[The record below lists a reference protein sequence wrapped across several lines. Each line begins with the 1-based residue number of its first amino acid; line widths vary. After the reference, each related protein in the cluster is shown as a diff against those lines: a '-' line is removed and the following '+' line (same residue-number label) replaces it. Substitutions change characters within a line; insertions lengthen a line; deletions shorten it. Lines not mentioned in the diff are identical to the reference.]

1 MAQGNLFTKQKQTQ
15 AHRGQACGCQGDG
28 GVGGGMDRKP
38 GVSRCKLL
46 HLERMNNGVLLHS
59 TGHDSQSPG
68 IYRDAKEYKKC
79 VYICINESLCCTAE
93 FGTTL

>member
-1 MAQGNLFTKQKQTQ
+1 
-15 AHRGQACGCQGDG
+15 
-28 GVGGGMDRKP
+28 MDRKP